1 MNLDWI
7 DEGDGGEVDIVSGSA
22 VLSGRLTLQTAP
34 GRLRSG
40 SVLVAS
46 GTTVEGVTASVQVR
60 SGHSI
65 DGFRRRENSCRRRS
79 PGRRRTALLV
89 YISLID
95 IVSQHD

>member
-1 MNLDWI
+1 MSVTMILVTDNVGITGGLNLDWI

-34 GRLRSG
+34 GRLRSD

-60 SGHSI
+60 SGDSI
-65 DGFRRRENSCRRRS
+65 DGFRRRENSC
-79 PGRRRTALLV
+79 
-89 YISLID
+89 
-95 IVSQHD
+95 